1 MKEIVL
7 LGGVRTPFL
16 KSGTLARD
24 ISAQELGRQV
34 LVALFNKYPV
44 KPGEVDE
51 VIFGCVAQPV
61 EAANIARVVSI
72 NAGIP
77 LSVPSFTV
85 QRNCASSMQS
95 VSSAIDM
102 ILAGRAEMVVAGG
115 TESLSNSPLIYNRE
129 FTRFFG
135 RMSHARTR
143 FQKLKVLASF
153 RPSMLKP
160 RIGLLEG
167 LTDPTCGMIMGRT
180 AEVLARDLGITR
192 HQQDAY
198 ALSSHHKALAARK
211 SGRFAME
218 ISPLYIP
225 PKFNPVTDDN
235 GIHEDEP
242 EEMLARLHPAFDRAH
257 GTVTAGNSSQITD
270 GAVALLIT
278 TMDRAR
284 AMGLKPL
291 ARIVGHA
298 FAGLEPQRMGLGPV
312 AAMAKLLPKLGLNLS
327 DMKLV
332 EINEAFAAQVLACLQ
347 VAGSDRLMADRF
359 GISKALG
366 DINPEILNVN
376 GGAIALGHPV
386 GSSGGR
392 LLLTLAVE
400 MGVRKLQRGL
410 ASLCVGGGQGAA
422 FVLERTEQTQ

>member
-1 MKEIVL
+1 MKEIVV

-16 KSGTLARD
+16 KAGTLARD
-24 ISAQELGRQV
+24 LPAQELARQV
-34 LVALFNKYPV
+34 LVALFNRFPV
-44 KPGEVDE
+44 KPSDVDE

-61 EAANIARVVSI
+61 EAANVTRVASI

-115 TESLSNSPLIYNRE
+115 TESLSNSPLVYNRE
-129 FTRFFG
+129 FTEFFG
-135 RMSHARTR
+135 RFSHARSR
-143 FQKLKVLASF
+143 LKKLKVLASF
-153 RPSMLKP
+153 RPSMLNP
-160 RIGLLEG
+160 RIGLIEG

-180 AEVLARDLGITR
+180 AEVLARDLGLTR
-192 HQQDAY
+192 HEQDAF
-198 ALSSHHKALAARK
+198 ALSSHHKALAARN
-211 SGRFAME
+211 SGRFARE
-218 ISPLYIP
+218 IAPLFIP
-225 PKFNPVTDDN
+225 PRFDPVADDN

-242 EEMLARLHPAFDRAH
+242 EEMLAKLHPAFDRVH

-291 ARIVGHA
+291 ARITGHA

-312 AAMAKLLPKLGLNLS
+312 AAAAKLLDIIGMRLK
-327 DMKLV
+327 DMQLV
-332 EINEAFAAQVLACLQ
+332 EINEAFAAQVLACLR
-347 VAGSDRLMADRF
+347 VAASDRLMEERF
-359 GISKALG
+359 GIPKALG
-366 DINPEILNVN
+366 EIDPSILNVN

-392 LLLTLAVE
+392 LLLTLAME
-400 MGVRKLQRGL
+400 LGIRKLQRGL

-422 FVLERTEQTQ
+422 FVLERTEETQ